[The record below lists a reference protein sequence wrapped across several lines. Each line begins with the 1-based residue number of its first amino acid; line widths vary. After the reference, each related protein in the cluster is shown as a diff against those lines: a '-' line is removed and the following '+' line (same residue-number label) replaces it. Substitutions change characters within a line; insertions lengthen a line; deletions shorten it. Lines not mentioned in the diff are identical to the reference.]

1 MQQLSFFSVDE
12 ILKVEKGKTCTKCN
26 KYLPISFFPYS
37 PDKLYKVR
45 NECKKCRAKLQKEV
59 EELRKVYGMPDKDYK
74 CPICLRNEEEAS
86 EGETKRS
93 WVLDHC
99 HDTNTFRGW
108 LCGKCNRDLGNFN
121 NDVDTFKKAGVSSDQ
136 VPEAVTNALTRDYS
150 DLMKAMNK
158 KGK

>member
-59 EELRKVYGMPDKDYK
+59 ER
-74 CPICLRNEEEAS
+74 I
-86 EGETKRS
+86 TQ
-93 WVLDHC
+93 
-99 HDTNTFRGW
+99 
-108 LCGKCNRDLGNFN
+108 
-121 NDVDTFKKAGVSSDQ
+121 GVWY
-136 VPEAVTNALTRDYS
+136 AR
-150 DLMKAMNK
+150 
-158 KGK
+158 

>member
-86 EGETKRS
+86 EGETK
-93 WVLDHC
+93 
-99 HDTNTFRGW
+99 
-108 LCGKCNRDLGNFN
+108 
-121 NDVDTFKKAGVSSDQ
+121 
-136 VPEAVTNALTRDYS
+136 
-150 DLMKAMNK
+150 
-158 KGK
+158 